1 MYFLEQRVKMSCKT
15 CDCELLLWSE
25 VQEVKWGVTSWMMSV
40 QYTSWKKMIIEDTAD
55 LFMVDKKY
63 PLAFTV
69 LVNVIS
75 MPKWYVIILYEFKDI
90 KMSILYSLH
99 YVNKNSMKYIF
110 LAYINLCIYSNQ
122 IVLFYV
128 TILICQFQL
137 LQVLGFLKR

>member
-1 MYFLEQRVKMSCKT
+1 MAPLYMYFLEQRVKMSCKT

-75 MPKWYVIILYEFKDI
+75 MPKWYVIILYEFKDS
-90 KMSILYSLH
+90 KMSILYSL
-99 YVNKNSMKYIF
+99 NKKSMKYIF
-110 LAYINLCIYSNQ
+110 LAYINLCIY
-122 IVLFYV
+122 IAIRLFCFMS
-128 TILICQFQL
+128 LF
-137 LQVLGFLKR
+137 

>member
-1 MYFLEQRVKMSCKT
+1 
-15 CDCELLLWSE
+15 
-25 VQEVKWGVTSWMMSV
+25 MMSV
-40 QYTSWKKMIIEDTAD
+40 RYTSWKKMIIEDTAD

-90 KMSILYSLH
+90 KMSILYNLH

-110 LAYINLCIYSNQ
+110 WRTSTYVYI
-122 IVLFYV
+122 
-128 TILICQFQL
+128 
-137 LQVLGFLKR
+137 

>member
-1 MYFLEQRVKMSCKT
+1 MKVAPLYMYFLEQRVKLSCKT
-15 CDCELLLWSE
+15 CDCKLLLWSE

-90 KMSILYSLH
+90 KMSILYNLH
-99 YVNKNSMKYIF
+99 DVNKNSMKYIF
-110 LAYINLCIYSNQ
+110 LAYINLCIY
-122 IVLFYV
+122 IAIRLFCFMS
-128 TILICQFQL
+128 LF
-137 LQVLGFLKR
+137 

>member
-1 MYFLEQRVKMSCKT
+1 M
-15 CDCELLLWSE
+15 
-25 VQEVKWGVTSWMMSV
+25 
-40 QYTSWKKMIIEDTAD
+40 AD

-63 PLAFTV
+63 PLTFTV

-90 KMSILYSLH
+90 KMSILYNLH

-110 LAYINLCIYSNQ
+110 WHTSIYVYIYSNQ
-122 IVLFYV
+122 IVLFYD

>member
-1 MYFLEQRVKMSCKT
+1 MYFLEQRVKLSCKT

-90 KMSILYSLH
+90 KMSILYNLHDDEVHFFGIHQSMYVAIRLFCFMSL
-99 YVNKNSMKYIF
+99 F
-110 LAYINLCIYSNQ
+110 
-122 IVLFYV
+122 
-128 TILICQFQL
+128 
-137 LQVLGFLKR
+137 

>member
-1 MYFLEQRVKMSCKT
+1 MKVAPLYMYFLEQRVKMSCKT

-110 LAYINLCIYSNQ
+110 LAYINLCIY
-122 IVLFYV
+122 IAIRLFCFMS
-128 TILICQFQL
+128 LF
-137 LQVLGFLKR
+137 